1 MDKVN
6 MCLERIRVIRGVN
19 YGIITYKQIQS
30 VFNLY
35 NLDEEQKRTVFE
47 SLKKSRVSPSENEV
61 ITSPFPGAALDR
73 KESNPDGKSVDKD
86 TNNNEQRE
94 ENRKKRFDEK
104 LQQCKCDIDENPGLA
119 SQYFDELEI
128 LKSTLAEQ
136 SAIQNRGTIRRIS
149 NALFYISNYRVR
161 EARKNGWVCGTYMSR
176 VRERFERWIGCL
188 FSDTELI
195 ELVNSCAGKSE
206 LNQHQ
211 LDMLTV
217 LLHNTPKTLVHR
229 YYTSL

>member
-6 MCLERIRVIRGVN
+6 ICLERIRVIRGVN

-35 NLDEEQKRTVFE
+35 NLDEEQKRAVFE
-47 SLKKSRVSPSENEV
+47 SLKKSRVSPSENDGMA
-61 ITSPFPGAALDR
+61 SPFPGTAIVR
-73 KESNPDGKSVDKD
+73 KELDQDVGSDDEESNKNK
-86 TNNNEQRE
+86 QRE

-104 LQQCKCDIDENPGLA
+104 LQQCKRDIDENPGLA

-128 LKSTLAEQ
+128 LKSKLAEL
-136 SAIQNRGTIRRIS
+136 SAIQNRSAIHRIS
-149 NALFYISNYRVR
+149 KALLYISNYRVR
-161 EARKNGWVCGTYMSR
+161 EVRKNGWVCGTYMSR

-188 FSDTELI
+188 FSETELCDLI
-195 ELVNSCAGKSE
+195 NSCAIKSE

-217 LLHNTPKTLVHR
+217 LLHNAPKTLVHR

>member
-1 MDKVN
+1 MDKVEA
-6 MCLERIRVIRGVN
+6 CLERIRVIRGIN

-35 NLDEEQKRTVFE
+35 NLDEEQKRAVFE
-47 SLKKSRVSPSENEV
+47 SLKKSRVSPSENDGMA
-61 ITSPFPGAALDR
+61 SPFPSTAIVR
-73 KESNPDGKSVDKD
+73 KELDQDVESDDKES
-86 TNNNEQRE
+86 NNNEQRE
-94 ENRKKRFDEK
+94 ENRKKRFNEK

-119 SQYFDELEI
+119 SQYLDELAT
-128 LKSTLAEQ
+128 LKNRLAEQ
-136 SAIQNRGTIRRIS
+136 GTIQDRSAIHQIS
-149 NALFYISNYRVR
+149 NALLFISNCRVQ

-176 VRERFERWIGCL
+176 VRERFESWIRCII
-188 FSDTELI
+188 SDTELS
-195 ELVNSCAGKSE
+195 ELANSCAAKSE